1 MVFHTAH
8 KRVNS
13 PVLKLS
19 NVVIARVSQYHF
31 LGVILDSRLKWD
43 KHIAHISLKISTVS
57 SVLLMTKHYYPQEV
71 LLTLYNTV
79 IFSYL
84 HCCIFVWGS
93 KIYTEHK
100 FRKVVRTITNQDYI
114 AHTEPLCKSLNILKG
129 TDMF

>member
-1 MVFHTAH
+1 M
-8 KRVNS
+8 
-13 PVLKLS
+13 P
-19 NVVIARVSQYHF
+19 
-31 LGVILDSRLKWD
+31 
-43 KHIAHISLKISTVS
+43 
-57 SVLLMTKHYYPQEV
+57 KHYYPQEV

-79 IFSYL
+79 IFSHL

-100 FRKVVRTITNQDYI
+100 FKKVVRTITNQDYI